1 MSEYR
6 WAAPVLT
13 RATHLVR
20 MLIAC
25 FCFVQ
30 QWHGNRAPFLSE
42 GCGLQDWS
50 HGCMVSY
57 VGVPLEGTLQVA
69 LWCWYCNKVAIAVKY
84 AQVTV
89 RRVSY
94 KVCGGEGGGSTGILP
109 PPSPREI

>member
-1 MSEYR
+1 
-6 WAAPVLT
+6 
-13 RATHLVR
+13 
-20 MLIAC
+20 
-25 FCFVQ
+25 VQ
-30 QWHGNRAPFLSE
+30 QWHENRAPFLSE

-57 VGVPLEGTLQVA
+57 VGVPLERTLQAA

-94 KVCGGEGGGSTGILP
+94 KVCGGEGGGGALGFSP
-109 PPSPREI
+109 PSSPREI